1 MNKKKLIDI
10 FNIDKPNICFVG
22 DIHGE
27 FNSLQGLM
35 KKTNFKD
42 TAYIVCGDIGFGFN
56 KKEYYSKIFN
66 KLSKTASELN
76 CEFIFIRGN
85 HDSKKYFDKRL
96 INRKCFKTIPDYSVI
111 QTPLYNVLC
120 IGGAISIDR
129 TYRQLVLKENALKY
143 SIYHG
148 CTPNEAEKLCQ
159 QVYWDD
165 ESCYYDEDKLSQLK
179 LNNINIDIVC
189 THTCPSFT
197 KPFGKENIGYW
208 LSKDENLERD
218 IDNEREVMDKVY
230 NKLKTDGHT
239 LDMWFYGHFH
249 YHNVQFVDK
258 TKFVMLDMCRN
269 GNCDIYDVFN
279 TKETIYN

>member
-85 HDSKKYFDKRL
+85 HDDKKYFDKRL

-129 TYRQLVLKENALKY
+129 TYRKLVLKENALKY

-165 ESCYYDEDKLSQLK
+165 EPCYYDEDKLSQLK

-279 TKETIYN
+279 TKETIYD